1 MRSSGEFT
9 ASGRRVG
16 RVRAS
21 SAAFH
26 LFGSVRPVPAP
37 TRGCCAAVARV
48 GLASAGAGARFS
60 VCTLARTGHA
70 APPER
75 LSANDAAVRRCPIAI
90 RGRSPAVRGAW
101 SAIVC

>member
-1 MRSSGEFT
+1 MGAELGAFGPPPLPLISSGR
-9 ASGRRVG
+9 SGRSQLPR
-16 RVRAS
+16 
-21 SAAFH
+21 
-26 LFGSVRPVPAP
+26 
-37 TRGCCAAVARV
+37 AAVARV

-75 LSANDAAVRRCPIAI
+75 LTNDAAVRRRPIATSAHRR

-101 SAIVC
+101 SAIHSLLEL